1 MKYLFIIPIIVSLF
15 STPLTAQKDTLSLED
30 AVSQQYRKFLPKQLP
45 FIQWIPNTYK
55 YAYAEGY
62 VQLTVGDPSNDEEK
76 NVFPIMLVNNKLNSK
91 FYYFENIQ
99 WRNEKEFCLHNNKEI
114 VFFNYESQE
123 GERFELEENAG
134 NEDVHLASKQYA
146 YTVENNLFVK
156 NRKGK
161 IKQVTDND
169 DKNIVSG
176 QSIARSEMGI
186 TKGTFW
192 SPAGTYLAFYQ
203 KDESHVH
210 DYPLL
215 DITAT
220 PGELNS
226 IKYPMAGQ
234 LSERAKVGVYN
245 VKRNK
250 VKYIEPIHGEENYLT
265 NVCWTPDEEYLIVVE
280 VNRDQKKFWVHL
292 YSAKKAK
299 FIKTLFSEER
309 TSWVEPQHPA
319 YFIEDTDNEFI
330 WISDRDGFANLY
342 HFSIDG
348 KLIRQL
354 TSNQFVVKDIINVGK
369 DAVYFLATGE
379 NPTNTL
385 LYSVDYSGN
394 QSLITKEEGTHSIT
408 FNPWNNRIIDTY
420 SNASTPNNVQI
431 IDKTGKQIK
440 ALLNAENPLDSII
453 MGRTEIIKLKSTEG
467 LDLYSRLIYPSDFDS
482 TKTYPVLI
490 YVYGGPHAQLVTNS
504 WLNGASLWMH
514 WLAEQGYLVYTL
526 DNRGSANRGVLF
538 EHTIH
543 RRLGTAEMSDQL
555 KGVEFLKSLPYVDGN
570 RLAVH
575 GWSFGGFMTGTL
587 LLKSP
592 ETFNVGVA
600 GGPVTDWKYY
610 EIMYGERYMDTPQT
624 NAKGYEEA
632 SLINHAK
639 NLKSDLLLIH
649 GTADDV
655 VVMQHNLALVKK
667 FVELGI
673 QVDFFPYP
681 MHKHNVRGKDRIHL
695 MQKVLNFVIDNNHA
709 E

>member
-1 MKYLFIIPIIVSLF
+1 MKKIVLATFTILAFVFGSL
-15 STPLTAQKDTLSLED
+15 AQNKELSLEE
-30 AVSQQYRKFLPKQLP
+30 AVSEQYRKLLPEQRP
-45 FIQWIPNTYK
+45 FIQWIPSTEK
-55 YAYAEGY
+55 YAYAKGY
-62 VQLTVGDPSNDEEK
+62 VQLAIGDSSNDEEK

-99 WRNEKEFCLHNNKEI
+99 WRNETEFCLHNSNEV
-114 VFFNYESQE
+114 VFFDYKSQE
-123 GERFELEENAG
+123 GELIALENNAE
-134 NEDVHLASKQYA
+134 NEDVHLQTKQVA
-146 YTVENNLFVK
+146 FTLENNLYV
-156 NRKGK
+156 NNAKGK
-161 IKQVTDND
+161 VRNVSKEKDE
-169 DKNIVSG
+169 NIVSG
-176 QSIARSEMGI
+176 QAIARSEMGI

-192 SPAGTYLAFYQ
+192 SPIGNYLAFYQ
-203 KDESHVH
+203 KDESKVH

-215 DITAT
+215 DINQT
-220 PGELNS
+220 PGALKS

-234 LSERAKVGVYN
+234 DSEKAKVGVYN

-250 VKYIEPIHGEENYLT
+250 TKYISPRQGEENYLT
-265 NVCWTPDEEYLIVVE
+265 NVSWSPDEKYIIVVE
-280 VNRDQKKFWVHL
+280 VNRDQKKFWVNL
-292 YSAKKAK
+292 YNAKSAK
-299 FIKTLFSEER
+299 FIKTLITEER
-309 TSWVEPQHPA
+309 SSWVEPQHPA
-319 YFIEDTDNEFI
+319 YFIEGTQNEFV
-330 WISDRDGFANLY
+330 WLSDRDGYSNLY

-348 KLIRQL
+348 ELIRQL
-354 TSNQFVVKDIINVGK
+354 TSNNFVVKDIINVGK

-385 LYSVDYSGN
+385 LYSVEYSGK
-394 QSLITKEEGTHSIT
+394 QSLITKTEGTHSIS
-408 FNPWNNRIIDTY
+408 FNPWNSRIIDTY
-420 SNASTPNNVQI
+420 SNASTPNYVQI
-431 IDKTGKQIK
+431 IDTSGKQVK
-440 ALLNAENPLDSII
+440 NLVEAKNPLSDFAL
-453 MGRTEIIKLKSTEG
+453 GKTEIMKLKSAEG

-504 WLNGASLWMH
+504 WLNGASLWMY

-538 EHTIH
+538 ENIVH
-543 RRLGTAEMSDQL
+543 RRLGAYEMEDQL
-555 KGVEFLKSLPYVDGN
+555 KGVEFLKSLPYVDAD
-570 RLAVH
+570 RFAVH

-610 EIMYGERYMDTPQT
+610 EIMYGERYMDTPET
-624 NAKGYEEA
+624 NAKGYEE
-632 SLINHAK
+632 SCLMNHAK

-673 QVDFFPYP
+673 QIDFFPYP
-681 MHKHNVRGKDRIHL
+681 MHKHNVGGKDRVHL
-695 MQKVLNFVIDNNHA
+695 MEKVLGYIMDKNQ
-709 E
+709 